1 MKLMSFRRPNGTAS
15 WGIATSTGVID
26 CAAWAPG
33 LRQALEGQKLS
44 AVAEAAGTPAHY
56 RFEDIAFLPV
66 IPDPGK
72 ILCIGLNYATHIA
85 EGGREPPKQ
94 PMIFTRFAN
103 SQVGHLQAL
112 TRPKASKNFDFEGEL
127 AVIIGQTCRHVPR
140 PRAFDVI
147 AGYACYNDGSIRD
160 FQRHTT
166 QFTPGKN
173 FFASGGFGPYLV
185 TKDEVPDITKQTLMT
200 RLNGEEMQR
209 APIDDLL
216 FDIPALIEYCSTF
229 TQLEPGDV
237 IVTGTTGGVGYARN
251 PPVWMKPGDTI
262 EIEVTGVGVLRNTI
276 VDEA

>member
-1 MKLMSFRRPNGTAS
+1 MKLMSFCRPNGTQS
-15 WGIATSTGVID
+15 WGIATATGVID
-26 CAAWAPG
+26 CAAWAPT
-33 LRQALEGQKLS
+33 LRQALEILPT
-44 AVAEAAGTPAHY
+44 VAQAIGTPAQY
-56 RFEDIAFLPV
+56 RLDEITFLPV

-103 SQVGHLQAL
+103 SQVGHLQPL
-112 TRPKASKNFDFEGEL
+112 VRPRVSKNFDFEGEL
-127 AVIIGQTCRHVPR
+127 AVIIGKTCRHVPR
-140 PRAFDVI
+140 ARAFEMV

-160 FQRHTT
+160 FQRHTS

-173 FFASGGFGPYLV
+173 FFHSGAFGPYLV
-185 TKDEVPDITKQTLMT
+185 TKDEVADITKQTLMT

-237 IVTGTTGGVGYARN
+237 IVTGTTGGVGFARN

-262 EIEVTGVGVLRNTI
+262 EIEVTGVGVLRNSI

>member
-1 MKLMSFRRPNGTAS
+1 MKLMSFRRPDGTAS

-26 CAAWAPG
+26 CSAWAPG
-33 LRQALEGQKLS
+33 LRQAVENLAAIAD
-44 AVAEAAGTPAHY
+44 AVGTAAHY
-56 RFEDIAFLPV
+56 RFEEIAFLPV

-94 PMIFTRFAN
+94 PMIFTRFSN

-112 TRPKASKNFDFEGEL
+112 VRPKVSKNFDFEGEL
-127 AVIIGQTCRHVPR
+127 AVIIAKTCRHVPR
-140 PRAFDVI
+140 ARAFDVI

-160 FQRHTT
+160 FQRHTS

-173 FFASGGFGPYLV
+173 FFHSGAFGPYLV
-185 TKDEVPDITKQTLMT
+185 TKDEVADITKQTLMT

-216 FDIPALIEYCSTF
+216 FDIPALIEYCSIF

-237 IVTGTTGGVGYARN
+237 IVTGTTGGVGFARN